1 MTEYRK
7 IPGIRNDL
15 PSEIKIALSD
25 AYDPNAPLAARLVA
39 MVKRAQHLRDED
51 GDPEDK
57 IQPIL
62 GRLLQQIADDRL
74 RREASR
80 EGSDLTQISDEAFAR
95 AAEKI
100 YIKTMRDYGEE
111 DLANLFIEDHTAFER
126 LCTAGR
132 QSGPAG
138 A

>member
-25 AYDPNAPLAARLVA
+25 AYDPNAPLAERLVA
-39 MVKRAQHLRDED
+39 MVERAQQLRDED

-80 EGSDLTQISDEAFAR
+80 EGSDLTQISDEAFAC